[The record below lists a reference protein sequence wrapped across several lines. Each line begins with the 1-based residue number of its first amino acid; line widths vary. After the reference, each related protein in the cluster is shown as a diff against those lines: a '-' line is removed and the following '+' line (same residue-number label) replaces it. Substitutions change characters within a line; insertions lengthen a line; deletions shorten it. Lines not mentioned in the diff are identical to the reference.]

1 MMIPTTLLKML
12 DMTVCALTSFS
23 DRPPT
28 YFLFEK
34 KKSKIPIKLHHLFR
48 GITGKIL
55 MGFWND
61 YKQMWIHNLHDSKT
75 DLWIINIQNK
85 IEMI

>member
-1 MMIPTTLLKML
+1 MMIPTILLKML

-34 KKSKIPIKLHHLFR
+34 KNSKIPIKLHHLFR

-55 MGFWND
+55 MGF
-61 YKQMWIHNLHDSKT
+61 
-75 DLWIINIQNK
+75 
-85 IEMI
+85 